1 MISARVIFVDL
12 AQKNLKVIFETVT
25 SPTDSKIEFWREN
38 PNTSI

>member
-12 AQKNLKVIFETVT
+12 AQKNLKVTFKIGT
-25 SPTDSKIEFWREN
+25 SPTDSKVEFWREN